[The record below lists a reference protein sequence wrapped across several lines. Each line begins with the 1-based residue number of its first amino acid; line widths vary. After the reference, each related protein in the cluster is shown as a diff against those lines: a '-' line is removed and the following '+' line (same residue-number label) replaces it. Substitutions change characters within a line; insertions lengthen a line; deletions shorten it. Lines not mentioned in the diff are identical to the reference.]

1 MDKKPAP
8 CDLSSQVGTGVTKP
22 ALILSPFSQDALSDL
37 RRDLLVIYES
47 WTNTRKLYAP
57 QELCQRIDKEG
68 IGILVIEADFVFDEV
83 FQGSSSLEF
92 LGVCRNSVD
101 HIDVEAATEHGVLV
115 VNTPGRNAQAVA
127 ELTIGLMLFL
137 ARGIPS
143 LNGYVKSGTWEN
155 PVEPYICMRGVELGG
170 KTLGII
176 GLGSIGRT
184 VARLGRAFG
193 MTVLAFD
200 PYVGVSGERKAG
212 VAMDTLERVLTVSDF
227 LSIHTPETQDTRGLL
242 DAQRLDMMKPGACII
257 NTAAYSIIEEA
268 ALVRHL
274 RAGHIAGA
282 AFDVHRSH
290 PIPPSSPLLKL
301 DNVILTPH
309 IGGATDGTLERQ
321 SRMMVED
328 IRRYLQ
334 GRRPKH
340 LVNRAIWGRRG

>member
-1 MDKKPAP
+1 M
-8 CDLSSQVGTGVTKP
+8 TKP
-22 ALILSPFSQDALSDL
+22 ALILSPFSGDALSDL
-37 RRDLLVIYES
+37 RRNLPVTYES
-47 WTNTRKLYAP
+47 WTDTLRLYAP
-57 QELCQRIDKEG
+57 QELCQRINGEG

-101 HIDVEAATEHGVLV
+101 HIDVNAATDHGVVV

-143 LNGYVKSGTWEN
+143 LNGYVKSGIWEN
-155 PVEPYICMRGVELGG
+155 PVEPYVHMRGVELGG
-170 KTLGII
+170 KSLGII
-176 GLGSIGRT
+176 GLGSIGRI

-193 MTVLAFD
+193 MRVLAFD
-200 PYVGVSGERKAG
+200 PYVGVPGERKAG
-212 VAMDTLERVLTVSDF
+212 VAMDTLEQVLRISDY
-227 LSIHTPETQDTRGLL
+227 LSVHTPETQDTIGLL
-242 DAQRLDMMKPGACII
+242 DAYRLDMMKPGAWII
-257 NTAAYSIIEEA
+257 NTAAYSVIEEA

-274 RAGHIAGA
+274 KSGHIAGA
-282 AFDVHRSH
+282 AFDVHQSH

-321 SRMMVED
+321 SWMMVED
-328 IRRYLQ
+328 IRRFLQ

-340 LVNRAIWGRRG
+340 LVNRAVWGRRG